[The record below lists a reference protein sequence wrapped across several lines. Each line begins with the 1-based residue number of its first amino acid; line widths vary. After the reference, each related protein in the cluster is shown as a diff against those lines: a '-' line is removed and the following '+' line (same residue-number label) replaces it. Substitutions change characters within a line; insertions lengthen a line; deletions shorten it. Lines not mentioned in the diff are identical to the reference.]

1 MDLFDDL
8 RGENRLKAR
17 PLAAR
22 MRPRTLDEYV
32 GQAHFLGPGKL
43 LRRMLLAD
51 RLNSL
56 IFYGPPG
63 CGKTALAHVIAKH
76 TKSRFAP
83 LNAVAAGIK
92 EVRELLADARGHLEE
107 LGERTIL
114 FIDEIHRF
122 NRAQQDVLLPD
133 VEDGVVIL
141 IGATTQNPFFA
152 INTPLL
158 SRSQIF
164 QFQPLTRDDIRSL
177 IGRALTDTERGLGSL
192 NVTITDDALAFLAEA
207 CDGDARRAL
216 TALEIGVKSALAPES
231 ARNLS
236 PTPPLRR
243 EGLPTEEAT
252 ASSALAPPP
261 FLGEGAGG
269 RGSSILFDLE
279 LAQDSIQRKVIDF
292 DPTGDTHY
300 DTASAFIKS
309 LRGSDPDAAL
319 YWMARMLEGGE
330 DPRFVA
336 RRLVIFASEDVGN
349 ADPFGLVLANAAWD
363 AVEKVGLPEC
373 RINLAHAVTYLAT
386 AQKSNASYMAGEA
399 AAKDVKEGRTLRC
412 RSTYATRTT
421 AARRRRS
428 ATASATSTRTTSPAA
443 GWIRST
449 SRPTWSTTSPPTAAT
464 RRRSRRASTS
474 CASGSRSRRAG
485 NEGGRVADVRRR
497 VTPPAVGEGAG
508 EPTQAPAVRLR
519 LLSAPRPVAH
529 APPRTKGIGSE

>member
-8 RGENRLKAR
+8 REENRLKAR

-32 GQAHFLGPGKL
+32 GQSHFLGPGKL

-63 CGKTALAHVIAKH
+63 CGKTALAHVIAAH
-76 TKSRFAP
+76 TKSRFKP

-92 EVRELLADARGHLEE
+92 EVRELLTEARGHLED

-114 FIDEIHRF
+114 FLDEIHRF

-164 QFQPLTRDDIRSL
+164 QFQPLNRDDCRTL
-177 IGRALTDTERGLGSL
+177 IQRALSDTERGLG
-192 NVTITDDALAFLAEA
+192 NQKVTITDDALAFLVEA

-216 TALEIGVKSALAPES
+216 TALEIGVKSALVTEGS
-231 ARNLS
+231 KNL
-236 PTPPLRR
+236 TPQPPSLRR
-243 EGLPTEEAT
+243 KGEPEET
-252 ASSALAPPP
+252 SLAPPS
-261 FLGEGAGG
+261 FLGKGAGG
-269 RGSSILFDLE
+269 LGSSILFDLT
-279 LAQDSIQRKVIDF
+279 LAQDSIQRKVLDF

-300 DTASAFIKS
+300 DLASAFIKS

-373 RINLAHAVTYLAT
+373 RLNLSHTVCYLAT
-386 AQKSNASYMAGEA
+386 AQKSNACTVAIGA
-399 AAKDVKEGRTLRC
+399 ASKDVTEGRTLPVPDHLRDSHY
-412 RSTYATRTT
+412 RGAKDEFGHGVGYKYAHDF
-421 AARRRRS
+421 
-428 ATASATSTRTTSPAA
+428 A
-443 GWIRST
+443 GGWVDQEYI
-449 SRPTWSTTSPPTAAT
+449 P
-464 RRRSRRASTS
+464 
-474 CASGSRSRRAG
+474 
-485 NEGGRVADVRRR
+485 ADVEYYQPTDRGHEAKIKARLDELR
-497 VTPPAVGEGAG
+497 KRKKKPEG
-508 EPTQAPAVRLR
+508 QC
-519 LLSAPRPVAH
+519 
-529 APPRTKGIGSE
+529 

>member
-8 RGENRLKAR
+8 REGNRLNAR

-32 GQAHFLGPGKL
+32 GQSHFLGPGKL

-63 CGKTALAHVIAKH
+63 CGKTALAHVIANH
-76 TKSRFAP
+76 TRSRFKP
-83 LNAVAAGIK
+83 LNAVAAGTK
-92 EVRELLADARGHLEE
+92 DVRELLAEARGHLEE

-114 FIDEIHRF
+114 FLDEIHRF

-133 VEDGVVIL
+133 VEDGVIIL

-164 QFQPLTRDDIRSL
+164 RFEPLSRDDIRAL
-177 IGRALTDTERGLGSL
+177 IRRAIGDPERGLGKQA
-192 NVTITDDALAFLAEA
+192 VTITDDALAFLVEA

-216 TALEIGVKSALAPES
+216 TALEIGVKSALAPEN
-231 ARNLS
+231 ARV
-236 PTPPLRR
+236 
-243 EGLPTEEAT
+243 
-252 ASSALAPPP
+252 
-261 FLGEGAGG
+261 GAGG
-269 RGSSILFDLE
+269 AITFDLE
-279 LAQDSIQRKVIDF
+279 LAQDSIQRKVIEF

-330 DPRFVA
+330 DPRFIA

-349 ADPFGLVLANAAWD
+349 ADPFGVVLANAAWD

-373 RINLAHAVTYLAT
+373 RINLAHAVTYLAM

-399 AAKDVKEGRTLRC
+399 AAKDVKEGRTLPVPLHLRDKGY
-412 RSTYATRTT
+412 RGAKETFGHGIGYKYAHDF
-421 AARRRRS
+421 
-428 ATASATSTRTTSPAA
+428 
-443 GWIRST
+443 
-449 SRPTWSTTSPPTAAT
+449 
-464 RRRSRRASTS
+464 
-474 CASGSRSRRAG
+474 
-485 NEGGRVADVRRR
+485 EGGWVDQEYVPTDAEYYHPTDRGHEAKIKARLDELRKRKQK
-497 VTPPAVGEGAG
+497 PEGG
-508 EPTQAPAVRLR
+508 T
-519 LLSAPRPVAH
+519 
-529 APPRTKGIGSE
+529 